1 MDFVGFWGCANKV
14 LIDLFSCK
22 IPKYTWERVGTGCL
36 VCNVSGSSFPYINEY
51 LLMSVVVRQNC
62 FHLYV
67 GMNTVEQN
75 RYALK
80 VESQNTNFWSIL

>member
-1 MDFVGFWGCANKV
+1 MNFVGFWRCTNKV
-14 LIDLFSCK
+14 LIDLFSWNIVNC
-22 IPKYTWERVGTGCL
+22 TWERVATGCL
-36 VCNVSGSSFPYINEY
+36 FCNVSASSFPYINEY

-80 VESQNTNFWSIL
+80 VESQKTNFWSIL

>member
-1 MDFVGFWGCANKV
+1 MV
-14 LIDLFSCK
+14 IDLFSWK
-22 IPKYTWERVGTGCL
+22 ILNSTWECVGTGCL
-36 VCNVSGSSFPYINEY
+36 VCNVDGSSFPYINEY

-80 VESQNTNFWSIL
+80 VE

>member
-1 MDFVGFWGCANKV
+1 VV
-14 LIDLFSCK
+14 IDLFSWK
-22 IPKYTWERVGTGCL
+22 ILNSAWERVGTGCL
-36 VCNVSGSSFPYINEY
+36 VCNVDGSSFPYINEY
-51 LLMSVVVRQNC
+51 LLMSVVVRQKC

-80 VESQNTNFWSIL
+80 VE